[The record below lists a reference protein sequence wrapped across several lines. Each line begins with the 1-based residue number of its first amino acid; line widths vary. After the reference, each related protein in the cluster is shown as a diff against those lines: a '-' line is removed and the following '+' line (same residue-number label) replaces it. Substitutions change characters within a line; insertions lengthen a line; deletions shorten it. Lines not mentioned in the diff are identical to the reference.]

1 VGHYDE
7 EREADRIKSSPKIMT
22 YVDYKFETTPQ
33 GLTFT
38 DDEWP
43 INLKYLDIG
52 DKFVLTLDDKG
63 RTMFKKLIYPV

>member
-1 VGHYDE
+1 
-7 EREADRIKSSPKIMT
+7 MT